1 MKEKL
6 ISKDMIRGLHP
17 IFRSRYGNTIIKVL
31 FKVTGLNKVNAIY
44 DASKH
49 LTGLE
54 FVNDMLDK
62 LKIIRK
68 YENYEVLD
76 NFKEEPFI
84 TVSNHPYGHIDGI
97 IAISAVGSKRR
108 DYKMMVNWM
117 LMQIDTMEE
126 HFIGVNPYSKDNKM
140 SEVKSSVGGVKQC
153 LGHLKE
159 GHPLGLFP
167 AGGVSSPHLDRT
179 EDREW
184 QEPVLKLI
192 KKAKV
197 PVIPMFISGNNSW
210 FYRFLGFIDW
220 RIRTVRLL
228 HEVTNKKGKTV
239 YIRFGK
245 PITVEEQAKYEDIK
259 GFGEFLK
266 AQTYAM
272 KKKKWSGE
280 RYV

>member
-6 ISKDMIRGLHP
+6 ISRDMIRNLHP
-17 IFRSRYGNTIIKVL
+17 VFRGCLGDALASIVFSVG
-31 FKVTGLNKVNAIY
+31 GLNKVNAVY
-44 DASKH
+44 DASKQY
-49 LTGLE
+49 TGLA

-62 LKIIRK
+62 LGIIRK

-76 NFKEEPFI
+76 NFKEGPFI

-97 IAISAVGSKRR
+97 LAISAVAAKRR

-117 LMQIDTMEE
+117 LSQIDTMDE
-126 HFIGVNPYSKDNKM
+126 HFIGVNPYAKDNKM
-140 SEVKSSVGGVKQC
+140 KSLKSSVGGVKQC
-153 LGHLKE
+153 LEHLRN

-184 QEPVLKLI
+184 QPPVLKLV

-197 PVIPMFISGNNSW
+197 PVIPVFISGNNSW

-228 HEVTNKKGKTV
+228 HETVNKRGKTIHV
-239 YIRFGK
+239 RFGK
-245 PITVEEQAKYEDIK
+245 PIPVEEQSRYDDIK
-259 GFGEFLK
+259 EFGEFLK
-266 AQTYAM
+266 ARTYAM
-272 KKKKWSGE
+272 KRK
-280 RYV
+280 RQTFFLRR